1 MQRGHQSFRSAI
13 DLINFG
19 LSPTTTLTSNST
31 IDHRSLSAN
40 IRQVGLRHARFNST
54 QFLPSLIRRQSQ
66 RTVYL
71 I

>member
-19 LSPTTTLTSNST
+19 LSPTTATSNST

-40 IRQVGLRHARFNST
+40 IRQVGFRHARFNST
-54 QFLPSLIRRQSQ
+54 QFLPSLNRRQSQ